1 MSLPRPRLDYALTVG
16 PLLLALLVFTT
27 FHHCVPTVSGMYIK
41 FYVFM
46 YPATAGSLLLGNS
59 NAERRRAPARWT
71 RRVVAY
77 RSQRDFCLYDA
88 SASMSMS
95 SFYTIILLEGS
106 P

>member
-59 NAERRRAPARWT
+59 NAERRRAPAR
-71 RRVVAY
+71 
-77 RSQRDFCLYDA
+77 
-88 SASMSMS
+88 
-95 SFYTIILLEGS
+95 
-106 P
+106 